1 MNLSAARATTRIAR
15 RNIGRHRGRSALI
28 ALLVLLPVA
37 AMVAAISILRTT
49 TPTKEQLD
57 ASIMGRADLLAQA
70 VSQEDVRK
78 YLPAGSVMERIV
90 NGAGRLVLEG
100 TRPGVS
106 LKAMQLDGLA
116 DGILALTD
124 GRAPKGPTE
133 AAISPPAADLAKV
146 GLGGT
151 ITLDGHPPM
160 TVVGFVEN
168 PMFLGERVVLVDPTA
183 VAVKADYEE
192 WLIDVP
198 NGVDPDDIVAATYR
212 PGTQVQEIG
221 LLSRNIGLF
230 QLSDSDGT
238 SPIVI
243 VFGGL
248 ALLEASLI
256 ASAAFA
262 VSIRRRQRELGLLAA
277 VGATTRQLAGTVVA
291 EAALLGA
298 AACAGGVVAGL
309 AIAVAIEPW
318 LADLTGHRNQPL
330 VIDAIGIIG
339 PVAIGFVAALV
350 AAVAPARTVAGVPV
364 LRALS
369 GRRPPERSARR
380 TLVVGLVCIVVAI
393 GLTIAAVS
401 MRDGY
406 SSGPV
411 LLMLGGAVVG
421 TLGFGACSPWLLER
435 LKILAARLPLAGRIA
450 FRDTARARSRSSPI
464 VTAILSSLAALIAV
478 GGYGASIAASEL
490 VHWKPSLYP
499 DQIVIYGSDTG
510 AAGRDMLVEDG
521 VVAGVAVPYL
531 HPDEAQEGDIY
542 FELSDARHPDGQ
554 PVNEC
559 ANCGDG
565 IEPPRLND
573 VAAGTPEL
581 LAMAH
586 AEEAAADLG
595 AGHLVVFRTDP
606 ITATAAVVKHNDF
619 STGAQV
625 TTILM
630 TLPVRVVHLRVGS
643 GILPDALV
651 PDVAIAKLG
660 LAPVDNGFGQPFI
673 VRYDH
678 PVTDAD
684 LARARQIAARYPDTT
699 AELGTVPPS
708 AQGEGIRMLLVVLV
722 LLFAVSVTGIA
733 IALGEAE
740 SRPEQ
745 RSLLALGA
753 DPGLRRRIA
762 ASRAAV
768 LALLAGLLAVPAGL
782 LPVWGLFAGNG
793 DAVLAIP
800 MLEIASVVIILP
812 IVAIASV
819 FLLTRPIPD
828 WSAFRSV
835 RPGE

>member
-1 MNLSAARATTRIAR
+1 MNLSAARVTTRIAR
-15 RNIGRHRGRSALI
+15 RNIGRHRGRSTLI

-57 ASIMGRADLLAQA
+57 TSLMGRADLLAQ
-70 VSQEDVRK
+70 VVTEEDVRK
-78 YLPAGSVMERIV
+78 YLPAGSAMERIV
-90 NGAGRLVLEG
+90 NGTGRLVLEG
-100 TRPGVS
+100 SRPGVS

-116 DGILALTD
+116 HGILTLMD
-124 GRAPKGPTE
+124 GRVPQGPAE
-133 AAISPPAADLAKV
+133 AAISQPVAALSKV

-151 ITLDGHPPM
+151 VTLDGRPPM

-168 PMFLGERVVLVDPTA
+168 PMFLEERVVLVDPTA
-183 VAVKADYEE
+183 VVVKAEYEE

-198 NGVDPDDIVAATYR
+198 DTVDPDDIVAATYR

-221 LLSRNIGLF
+221 LMSRNIGLF
-230 QLSDSDGT
+230 PSSVGDGS
-238 SPIVI
+238 SPIVL

-248 ALLEASLI
+248 ALLEAGLI

-262 VSIRRRQRELGLLAA
+262 VSIRRRQHELGLLAA

-291 EAALLGA
+291 EAALIGA
-298 AACAGGVVAGL
+298 AACAGGVALGMIVAL
-309 AIAVAIEPW
+309 AIEPW

-330 VIDAIGIIG
+330 VFDEVGIIG
-339 PVAIGFVAALV
+339 PVAIGFLGSLIAAI
-350 AAVAPARTVAGVPV
+350 APARTVARVPV

-380 TLVVGLVCIVVAI
+380 TLVVGLVFIVVAI
-393 GLTIAAVS
+393 GITIAGVS
-401 MRDGY
+401 MRDDF

-435 LKILAARLPLAGRIA
+435 LEVLAARLPLAGRIA

-499 DQIVIYGSDTG
+499 DQIVIYGTDPS

-521 VVAGVAVPYL
+521 VVAGVTVPYL
-531 HPDEAQEGDIY
+531 YPDESQEGNLY
-542 FELSDARHPDGQ
+542 FELSDARHPDGRL
-554 PVNEC
+554 VNEC
-559 ANCGDG
+559 PNCGDE

-573 VAAGTPEL
+573 VAAGAPEL

-586 AEEAAADLG
+586 AEAAAADLA
-595 AGHLVVFRTDP
+595 AGHLVVFSTEP
-606 ITATAAVVKHNDF
+606 ITATTAVVKHNDF

-625 TTILM
+625 TTVLM
-630 TLPVRVVHLRVGS
+630 TLPVRVVHLSIGS
-643 GILPDALV
+643 GVLPDAFV

-660 LAPVDNGFGQPFI
+660 LAPREGGLGEPFI

-684 LARARQIAARYPDTT
+684 LARARQIAGRYPDTV

-768 LALLAGLLAVPAGL
+768 LALLGGLLAVPAGL
-782 LPVWGLFAGNG
+782 LPVWGIFASKR
-793 DAVLAIP
+793 DAVMAIP
-800 MLEIASVVIILP
+800 MLEIVGVVLVLP
-812 IVAIASV
+812 IIAIGSV
-819 FLLTRPIPD
+819 FLLSRPIPD
-828 WSAFRSV
+828 WNAFRRV
-835 RPGE
+835 RPGQ